1 MNFNKTVL
9 AIAISIG
16 SFSACA
22 NVAPLVFHQQ
32 DDAINSLSGYLK
44 GQVKFAQT
52 HTIDPANNSA
62 QEMPRLVSLR
72 DTLFMFIP
80 TSGSTGT
87 KYTILVTDKK
97 GISHGPFT
105 LSPPA
110 ALPASD
116 KASPADTTHPD
127 VVYSDNAHS
136 VKLPWNL
143 IEPGMVISISDEKGQ
158 NGQLTDIDVGA
169 ENEVMIQ
176 NIRLGM
182 LTEPAKLNELEGNSQ
197 LAADYFQK
205 IPVSRIIVGNYSPLH
220 LTKVVLSS
228 GKVYDY
234 KSDTTGD
241 VYSGDMREDI
251 AKNLIS
257 MGIDNANFGINDSA
271 GSTQWQPTWFN
282 IYAVHTACGF
292 YQNGVVQHGMSGGN
306 GMATLT
312 QTTGN
317 EFSHELGHAYGLGH
331 YPGGGMWST
340 HNQNSGWG
348 WDSFNNRFIANFFWN
363 KSGNTVTE
371 GYTTLPFAGIYRF
384 NNDAM
389 GGGVASSPYSA
400 YTLYTG
406 YSQKRIQAG
415 MEKTGVISE
424 TSSSGYLIWDEGK
437 KAMVERN
444 DPTRTKPVKFGVPVT
459 TLVGFYDPAK
469 EVKGYIYPPMSGSYG
484 YVYQPKEVKGGQ
496 CWAEVTFAD
505 RHKQRYPLANSRHN
519 TARMNKFHFNVETA
533 SNPESVSVNCPQ
545 EDINALYET
554 WRNEYFGVTRIKNWS
569 ADKNGV
575 AGDVYRD
582 ADGRYFKLKHAGYW
596 YYPSGTQSNGDW
608 QYLTNEKTLNELF
621 MAQIGS
627 KRYDSMGV
635 ELLDQRAIEPATVK
649 PAPAVVI
656 GKSDGFI
663 QVLEQTLLFEQNSRL
678 KPHNYATV
686 EAFEMDVRASYGKS
700 EIKNWSSKGKDS
712 GMPGDLYFYENPY
725 SKTRDYFILK
735 QNNYW
740 YFPTNQQSTEVWG
753 YVGSAT
759 QYVHHDVSPLFA
771 HTNKNLST
779 EDLLKKYFAR
789 TAIFSWSQRH
799 STTKDREIFVYQN
812 PYNKDKEY
820 FLQRTHNSGHYFP
833 TNKQSNE
840 DWYYI
845 GDEKTLAAMV
855 GASQEHM
862 EQQLLSWYGKTE
874 FKQWRSN
881 ATNNTIGDL
890 YKNANNGTQDYFML
904 KTPTYWYFPSNRKS
918 NEDWEYLGS
927 Y

>member
-1 MNFNKTVL
+1 MKFNKTLL
-9 AIAISIG
+9 AIAISMA
-16 SFSACA
+16 SFSVCA
-22 NVAPLVFHQQ
+22 SVAPLVFHQQ
-32 DDAINSLSGYLK
+32 DDSINSLSGALK

-52 HTIDPANNSA
+52 HTIDPSNNSVK
-62 QEMPRLVSLR
+62 EMPRLVSLR

-80 TSGSTGT
+80 HSDNKGT
-87 KYTILVTDKK
+87 KYTIQLTDKN
-97 GISHGPFT
+97 GVSHGPFT
-105 LSPPA
+105 LSPPS

-116 KASPADTTHPD
+116 KANSADSTHPD
-127 VVYSDNAHS
+127 VVYSDNAYS
-136 VKLPWNL
+136 VKLPWDL
-143 IEPGMVISISDEKGQ
+143 IEPGMIISISDENGL
-158 NGQLTDIDVGA
+158 NGQLTEIDVGA

-182 LTEPAKLNELEGNSQ
+182 LTEPAKLNELEGNSK

-205 IPVSRIIVGNYSPLH
+205 IPVSRMIVGNYSPLH

-234 KSDTTGD
+234 QSDTTGD

-271 GSTQWQPTWFN
+271 GSTQWQPAWFN
-282 IYAVHTACGF
+282 IYAVHNACGF
-292 YQNGVVQHGMSGGN
+292 YKNGVVQHGMSGGN

-317 EFSHELGHAYGLGH
+317 ELSHELGHAYGLGH

-363 KSGNTVTE
+363 KNGNVVSQ
-371 GYTTLPFAGIYRF
+371 GYTTPPFAGIYRF

-389 GGGVASSPYSA
+389 AGGVASSPYSA

-406 YSQKRIQAG
+406 YSQKRIQSG
-415 MEKTGVISE
+415 MEKTGIISE
-424 TSSSGYLIWDEGK
+424 ASSSGYLIWNEGK
-437 KAMVERN
+437 KEMVERN
-444 DPTRTKPVKFGVPVT
+444 DSSRSKPVKFGVPVT
-459 TLVGFYDPAK
+459 TLVGYYDPAK
-469 EVKGYIYPPMSGSYG
+469 DVKGYIYPPMTGSYG
-484 YVYQPKEVKGGQ
+484 YVYQPQDVKGGQ

-505 RHKQRYPLANSRHN
+505 SHKQRYPLAGSRHN
-519 TARMNKFHFNVETA
+519 ASRMNKFHFNVETA
-533 SNPESVSVNCPQ
+533 SNPVSVSVNCPQ
-545 EDINALYET
+545 EDINALYEP
-554 WRNEYFGVTRIKNWS
+554 WRNEYFGVTKIKNWS

-582 ADGRYFKLKHAGYW
+582 VDGRYFKLKHAGYW

-608 QYLTNEKTLNELF
+608 QYLTNEKTLKELF
-621 MAQIGS
+621 MAQTGAKS
-627 KRYDSMGV
+627 YDSMGV
-635 ELLDQRAIEPATVK
+635 ELLDQRTIEPATIE

-656 GKSDGFI
+656 GKADGFT
-663 QVLEQTLLFEQNSRL
+663 QVLEQTLLFENNAQL
-678 KPHNYATV
+678 KPHSYATV
-686 EAFEMDVRASYGKS
+686 EAFEKDVRTSYGKS
-700 EIKNWSSKGKDS
+700 DIKIWSSKGKDS
-712 GMPGDLYFYENPY
+712 GVPGDLYLYENPHT
-725 SKTRDYFILK
+725 KTRDYFVLK

-753 YVGSAT
+753 YIGSAT
-759 QYVHHDVSPLFA
+759 QYVHNDVSPLFA
-771 HTNKNLST
+771 HTNKKLST
-779 EDLLKKYFAR
+779 EDLLKKYFSR
-789 TAIFSWSQRH
+789 SAILSWSQRN

-833 TNKQSNE
+833 TDKQSNE

-845 GDEKTLAAMV
+845 GDEKTLVAMQQL
-855 GASQEHM
+855 SQAGL
-862 EQQLLSWYGKTE
+862 EQQLLSWYGKTQ
-874 FKQWRSN
+874 FKKWQSN
-881 ATNNTIGDL
+881 ATNNTVGDL
-890 YKNANNGTQDYFML
+890 YKNPNKGTQDYFML
-904 KTPTYWYFPSNRKS
+904 KTPTYWYFPTNGTSN
-918 NEDWEYLGS
+918 DQWEYLGS

>member
-1 MNFNKTVL
+1 MNFNKTLL
-9 AIAISIG
+9 AIAIGMG
-16 SFSACA
+16 SFSAQA
-22 NVAPLVFHQQ
+22 SVAPLVFHQQ
-32 DDAINSLSGYLK
+32 DDSVNSLSGSLK

-80 TSGSTGT
+80 HSDSTGT
-87 KYTILVTDKK
+87 KYTLHITDKK
-97 GISHGPFT
+97 GVSHGPFT
-105 LSPPA
+105 LAPPS

-116 KASPADTTHPD
+116 KADPADSAHPD
-127 VVYSDNAHS
+127 VVYSDNAYS
-136 VKLPWNL
+136 VKLSWDL
-143 IEPGMVISISDEKGQ
+143 IEPGMVISISDE
-158 NGQLTDIDVGA
+158 NGHTGLLADIDVGA

-182 LTEPAKLNELEGNSQ
+182 LTEPAKTNELEGNST

-205 IPVSRIIVGNYSPLH
+205 IPVSRLIVGNYSPLH
-220 LTKVVLSS
+220 LTKVVLSD

-234 KSDTTGD
+234 QSDTTGD

-271 GSTQWQPTWFN
+271 GSTQWQPAWFN
-282 IYAVHTACGF
+282 IYAVHEACGF
-292 YQNGVVQHGMSGGN
+292 YQNGVVEHGLSGGN

-340 HNQNSGWG
+340 HNPNSGWG
-348 WDSFNNRFIANFFWN
+348 WDSFNNRFIANFFWDEN
-363 KSGNTVTE
+363 GNVVSE
-371 GYTTLPFAGIYRF
+371 GYTTPPFAGIYRF

-415 MEKTGVISE
+415 MENTGVISE
-424 TSSSGYLIWDEGK
+424 AASSGYLIWDEDK
-437 KAMVERN
+437 HEMVERN
-444 DPTRTKPVKFGVPVT
+444 DPTRLKPVKFGVPVT

-469 EVKGYIYPPMSGSYG
+469 DVKGYIYPPMTSSYG
-484 YVYQPKEVKGGQ
+484 YVYAPQPVKGGQ

-505 RHKQRYPLANSRHN
+505 NHKQRYPLAGARHN

-533 SNPESVSVNCPQ
+533 SNPQSVSVNCPQ
-545 EDINALYET
+545 EDMSAAYDT
-554 WRNEYFGVTRIKNWS
+554 WRNDYFGVERIKNWS

-575 AGDVYRD
+575 AGDVYLD
-582 ADGRYFKLKHAGYW
+582 TDGRYFKLKHPGYW
-596 YYPSGTQSNGDW
+596 YYPAGTQSNNDW
-608 QYLTNEKTLNELF
+608 EYLTNEKALNDLFAAEL
-621 MAQIGS
+621 AGQS
-627 KRYDSMGV
+627 YDSMGV
-635 ELLDQRAIEPATVK
+635 ELLDQRTIEPATVE

-656 GKSDGFI
+656 GKSEGFT
-663 QVLEQTLLFEQNSRL
+663 QVLEQTIRFEQNAQL
-678 KPHNYATV
+678 KPHSYATV
-686 EAFEMDVRASYGKS
+686 EAFEKDVRTSYGKS
-700 EIKNWSSKGKDS
+700 DIKTWSSKGKDS
-712 GMPGDLYFYENPY
+712 GMPGDLYVYENPY
-725 SKTRDYFILK
+725 TKTRDYFILK
-735 QNNYW
+735 QKNYW
-740 YFPTNQQSTEVWG
+740 YFPTSQQSTQVWG
-753 YVGSAT
+753 YIGSAT
-759 QYVHHDVSPLFA
+759 QYVHNDVSPLFA
-771 HTNKNLST
+771 HINKSLST
-779 EDLLKKYFAR
+779 ESLLKKYFSR
-789 TAIFSWSQRH
+789 EDIFSWSQRKA
-799 STTKDREIFVYQN
+799 TTQDREIFVYQN
-812 PYNKDKEY
+812 PHNKDKEY
-820 FLQRTHNSGHYFP
+820 FLQRNRTSGHYFP
-833 TNKQSNE
+833 TNKKSNA

-845 GDEKTLAAMV
+845 GDEKTLEAMKQL
-855 GASQEHM
+855 SQADM

-874 FKQWRSN
+874 FKPWQSN

-890 YKNANNGTQDYFML
+890 YKNANKGTQDYFML
-904 KTPTYWYFPSNRKS
+904 KTPTYWYFPTNLTSN
-918 NEDWEYLGS
+918 NDWEYLGS